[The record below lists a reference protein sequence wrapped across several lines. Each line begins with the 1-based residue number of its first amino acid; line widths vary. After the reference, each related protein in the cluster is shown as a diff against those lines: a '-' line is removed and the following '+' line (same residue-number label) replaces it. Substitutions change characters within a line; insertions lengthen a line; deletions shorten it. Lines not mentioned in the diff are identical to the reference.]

1 MTKSNRPSNN
11 KVIICALVSIVYR
24 WLASAYANQFVTQIV
39 NSPGLYFDQLLDVK
53 FTNDNWNVITFIDL
67 SHIQPHLE
75 SVEFL
80 FDKVAKYCDSAS
92 SSQVKTDCLNSLN
105 SLKLQHSN
113 NIKKFS
119 SISYLV
125 QVNEMKR
132 HKRGLIDAGGSLL
145 KTVFGTLDSDDAH
158 KFTNAINKVQSDEK
172 QLTILMRDNIHVI
185 KSTISTF
192 NNTMSKVKE
201 NENRLNQNLNK
212 IESAFNKLINTNDK
226 LEIKS
231 HLVLL
236 LTSLE
241 SIIITLSFDID
252 DINNA
257 ILFSKINVLHPT
269 VLSPMQL
276 YKELELHANQLP
288 RHAELPILLTL
299 QNVNEIINISDIV
312 CYYHDSKLIIVL
324 KIPLV
329 LSQVYNL
336 FQNIP
341 LPISFDNKTPD
352 TYILIAPSKQYLA
365 ITIDRLFYSQFESV
379 SECKVIK
386 NQCFVC
392 ALNNVYSTIANPTC
406 ESILL
411 TDVVDKLPKSCQTRI
426 LRGSIDLFQKI
437 SNNRWIFVQSE
448 PSKGHIMCNDE
459 MRDHVE
465 ILLGTGI
472 LHLPKSCK
480 AFYKTLT
487 FVPTDSITSNFTTT
501 VSNFNILND
510 DCCDSVKLNKT
521 LSEVPL
527 IKLNEFNNFDSLL
540 KASTHLNDFEQ
551 QLNKIAEPSHLEK
564 YSTHY
569 LSLTYVIATLSLLY
583 FLFKIKKYVCPRN
596 PGCCIK
602 IYNKNYTKSG
612 VSKNQ
617 VINTAY
623 TSDSSEP
630 EGDVISIKSIQTKRN
645 TLK

>member
-1 MTKSNRPSNN
+1 M
-11 KVIICALVSIVYR
+11 
-24 WLASAYANQFVTQIV
+24 SAYANQFVTQIA

-53 FTNDNWNVITFIDL
+53 FTSDHWNVVTYLDL
-67 SHIQPHLE
+67 SHIQPHLKN
-75 SVEFL
+75 VEYL
-80 FDKVAKYCDSAS
+80 FDKTSKLCDSVS
-92 SSQVKTDCLNSLN
+92 SSQVKIDCLNSLN
-105 SLKLQHSN
+105 SLQLQHSN
-113 NIKKFS
+113 NVKKFS

-125 QVNEMKR
+125 QVNEVKR
-132 HKRGLIDAGGSLL
+132 SKRGLIDAGGSLL
-145 KTVFGTLDSDDAH
+145 KTFFGTLDSDDAY

-212 IESAFNKLINTNDK
+212 IEKAFSNLINTNDK

-231 HLVLL
+231 QLTLL
-236 LTSLE
+236 LSSLE

-299 QNVNEIINISDIV
+299 QNINAIINISDIV
-312 CYYHDSKLIIVL
+312 CYYHDNKLIIIL

-336 FQNIP
+336 FHNIP
-341 LPISFDNKTPD
+341 LPISLDNKTPD
-352 TYILIAPSKQYLA
+352 TYVLIAPNKQFLA
-365 ITIDRLFYSQFESV
+365 ITVDRLFYSQFDSV
-379 SECKVIK
+379 SECKIIK
-386 NQCFVC
+386 NQCYVC
-392 ALNNVYSTIANPTC
+392 VLNNVYSTIANPTC
-406 ESILL
+406 ETTLL
-411 TDVVDKLPKSCQTRI
+411 TDVIDKLPKSCQTRI

-437 SNNRWIFVQSE
+437 SNNRWIFIQSE
-448 PSKGHIMCNDE
+448 PSKGHIMCNGDL
-459 MRDHVE
+459 RDHVE

-472 LHLPKSCK
+472 LHLPKFCK

-487 FVPTDSITSNFTTT
+487 FVPSDNISFNFTTT

-521 LSEVPL
+521 LHEVPL
-527 IKLNEFNNFDSLL
+527 IKLNEFNSFDSLL
-540 KASTHLNDFEQ
+540 KASTHLDDFEN
-551 QLNKIAEPSHLEK
+551 QLNQIEEPSHLEK

-569 LSLTYVIATLSLLY
+569 LSLIYVISTICFIY
-583 FLFKIKKYVCPRN
+583 FLYRLRRSICPRN

-602 IYNKNYTKSG
+602 IYNKNYNKSRG
-612 VSKNQ
+612 SKTHVTN
-617 VINTAY
+617 VAY
-623 TSDSSEP
+623 TSDSSEV
-630 EGDVISIKSIQTKRN
+630 ENDNISVKSVPLPIKRN
-645 TLK
+645 TIM

>member
-1 MTKSNRPSNN
+1 MSAHANR
-11 KVIICALVSIVYR
+11 
-24 WLASAYANQFVTQIV
+24 FVTQIL
-39 NSPGLYFDQLLDVK
+39 NSPGLYYDQLLDVK
-53 FTNDNWNVITFIDL
+53 FTNDNWNVITYIDL

-75 SVEFL
+75 SVEIL
-80 FDKVAKYCDSAS
+80 FDKISKYCDTTT

-105 SLKLQHSN
+105 SLKLQHNN

-125 QVNEMKR
+125 QADQPKR
-132 HKRGLIDAGGSLL
+132 FKRGLIDAGGSLL
-145 KTVFGTLDSDDAH
+145 KTVFGTLDSDDAY
-158 KFTNAINKVQSDEK
+158 KFTDAINKVQSDEK

-201 NENRLNQNLNK
+201 NEYRLNQNLNK
-212 IESAFNKLINTNDK
+212 IEKTFNILMNTNDK

-231 HLVLL
+231 HLILL
-236 LTSLE
+236 FTSLE

-257 ILFSKINVLHPT
+257 ILFSKVNVLHPT

-288 RHAELPILLTL
+288 RHAELPILLSL
-299 QNVNEIINISDIV
+299 QNVNEIINISDII
-312 CYYHDSKLIIVL
+312 CYYHDNKLVVVL
-324 KIPLV
+324 RIPLV
-329 LSQVYNL
+329 LSQIYNL
-336 FQNIP
+336 YQNIP
-341 LPISFDNKTPD
+341 LPTSLDNKTPNA
-352 TYILIAPSKQYLA
+352 YILLAPNKQYLA
-365 ITIDRLFYSQFESV
+365 ITVDRLFYSQFDSV

-386 NQCFVC
+386 NQCYVC

-406 ESILL
+406 ETILL

-426 LRGSIDLFQKI
+426 IRGSIDLFKKI
-437 SNNRWIFVQSE
+437 SYNRWIFVQSE
-448 PSKGHIMCNDE
+448 PSKGHIMCNDN
-459 MRDHVE
+459 MGDHVE

-487 FVPTDSITSNFTTT
+487 FVPSDSISSNFTTI
-501 VSNFNILND
+501 VSNFNILQD
-510 DCCDSVKLNKT
+510 DCCNSIKLNST
-521 LSEVPL
+521 AQEVPL

-551 QLNKIAEPSHLEK
+551 QLNKIEEPSHLDK

-569 LSLTYVIATLSLLY
+569 LSLTYIISITLCLY
-583 FLFKIKKYVCPRN
+583 FLFKFRKIICPRN
-596 PGCCIK
+596 PNCCIK
-602 IYNKNYTKSG
+602 IYNKNYTKSKPSTTQICN
-612 VSKNQ
+612 V
-617 VINTAY
+617 AY
-623 TSDSSEP
+623 TSNSDSSET
-630 EGDVISIKSIQTKRN
+630 EIDNISTTSLPAPTKRN
-645 TLK
+645 IMK

>member
-1 MTKSNRPSNN
+1 M
-11 KVIICALVSIVYR
+11 VST
-24 WLASAYANQFVTQIV
+24 YANQFVTQIS
-39 NSPGLYFDQLLDVK
+39 NSPGLYFDQLLDIK
-53 FTNDNWNVITFIDL
+53 FTNDHWNVITYVDL

-75 SVEFL
+75 NVEFL
-80 FDKVAKYCDSAS
+80 FDKTSKYCDSVS
-92 SSQVKTDCLNSLN
+92 SSQVKSDCLNSLN

-113 NIKKFS
+113 NVKKFS

-125 QVNEMKR
+125 QVNEVKR
-132 HKRGLIDAGGSLL
+132 SKRGLIDAGGSLL
-145 KTVFGTLDSDDAH
+145 KTFFGTLDSDDAH

-192 NNTMSKVKE
+192 NNTMTKVKD

-212 IESAFNKLINTNDK
+212 IEEAFSKLINTSDK

-231 HLVLL
+231 QLMLL

-241 SIIITLSFDID
+241 SIVITLSFDID

-269 VLSPMQL
+269 VLSPVQL
-276 YKELELHANQLP
+276 YKELELHSNQLP
-288 RHAELPILLTL
+288 RHTELPILLTL
-299 QNVNEIINISDIV
+299 QNISEIINISDIV
-312 CYYHDSKLIIVL
+312 CYYQDNKLILIL

-336 FQNIP
+336 FQIIP
-341 LPISFDNKTPD
+341 LPTSLDNKTPD
-352 TYILIAPSKQYLA
+352 TYVLIAPTKQYLA
-365 ITIDRLFYSQFESV
+365 ITTDRLFYSQFESV

-392 ALNNVYSTIANPTC
+392 VLTNVYSTIANPTC
-406 ESILL
+406 ETILL
-411 TDVVDKLPKSCQTRI
+411 TDVINKLPNSCQTRI

-448 PSKGHIMCNDE
+448 PSKGHIMCNSD

-487 FVPTDSITSNFTTT
+487 FVPTDSMTSNFTTT
-501 VSNFNILND
+501 VSNFNILTD
-510 DCCDSVKLNKT
+510 DCCNSLKSNKT
-521 LSEVPL
+521 LHGVPL

-540 KASTHLNDFEQ
+540 KASTHLDDFEK
-551 QLNKIAEPSHLEK
+551 QLNNIGEPSHLEK

-569 LSLTYVIATLSLLY
+569 VSLIYVISFVCIIY
-583 FLFKIKKYVCPRN
+583 FLFRIRRYLCPRN

-602 IYNKNYTKSG
+602 IYNKNYSKSKC
-612 VSKNQ
+612 SKNN
-617 VINTAY
+617 VTNVAY
-623 TSDSSEP
+623 TSDSSEA
-630 EGDVISIKSIQTKRN
+630 EIDNVSVKSLPVPIKRN
-645 TLK
+645 TMK